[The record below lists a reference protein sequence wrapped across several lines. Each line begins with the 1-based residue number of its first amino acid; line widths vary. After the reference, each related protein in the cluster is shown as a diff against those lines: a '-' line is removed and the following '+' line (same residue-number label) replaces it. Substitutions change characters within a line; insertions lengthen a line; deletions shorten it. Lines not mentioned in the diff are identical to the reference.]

1 MNGYVAMWQGE
12 TADVY
17 ADTLYEAQQIAT
29 QIFQGGTRRKVKGY
43 DVSVYLAEKDG
54 EQVVH
59 VATF

>member
-1 MNGYVAMWQGE
+1 MNGYVAMWQDK

-17 ADTLYEAQQIAT
+17 ADTLYQAQQIAT
-29 QIFQGGTRRKVKGY
+29 QIFQEGTRRKVKGY
-43 DVSVYLAEKDG
+43 EVSVYLAEKDG